1 METNGVSHDRKLK
14 DNLFLFISGKDFTV
28 LLFLFFCFSFFSH
41 KNYNFIGTI
50 IILTP
55 LTSIANTMKYSWV
68 FSHWPDIWPAKNIW
82 FMMAFMIHLWDDNQ
96 ALMIVKKNKL
106 NYVFFPFFFFKLKTQ
121 NEIEPLWILWK
132 KVY

>member
-1 METNGVSHDRKLK
+1 MIENVRTTYFFSYQER
-14 DNLFLFISGKDFTV
+14 ISQCCSF
-28 LLFLFFCFSFFSH
+28 FFCFSFFSH

-121 NEIEPLWILWK
+121 NEIESFWILWK
-132 KVY
+132 NVY